1 MTDDTDPLREYR
13 IWRRYA
19 YRFLPSFGGALLLSL
34 NNIAANMS
42 LSLAYY
48 AESHHLPNEYAF
60 ATGMTLCLVF
70 NAGQIMLCQGFR
82 YAPRV
87 LMLVAIVNI
96 LLATGYLA
104 SHPPTLLNLSTLIS
118 ALIYVLVLNSKNH
131 RRYTGMLRVKRRRK
145 LRALSQVKT
154 PT

>member
-1 MTDDTDPLREYR
+1 
-13 IWRRYA
+13 
-19 YRFLPSFGGALLLSL
+19 
-34 NNIAANMS
+34 
-42 LSLAYY
+42 
-48 AESHHLPNEYAF
+48 
-60 ATGMTLCLVF
+60 
-70 NAGQIMLCQGFR
+70 
-82 YAPRV
+82 
-87 LMLVAIVNI
+87 MLVAIVNI

>member
-1 MTDDTDPLREYR
+1 MTDYTDPLREYR

-60 ATGMTLCLVF
+60 AAGMALCLVF

-82 YAPRV
+82 YAPWV
-87 LMLVAIVNI
+87 LTLVAIVNI
-96 LLATGYLA
+96 LLAIGYLV
-104 SHPPTLLNLSTLIS
+104 SHPPTLLNYPRSS
-118 ALIYVLVLNSKNH
+118 
-131 RRYTGMLRVKRRRK
+131 R
-145 LRALSQVKT
+145 
-154 PT
+154 P